1 MTESQIQKI
10 RVFDFLILGPLM
22 AYAATGE
29 KLSPALKGLLFV
41 SAIGTILL
49 NYHEWKKRR

>member
-22 AYAATGE
+22 AYAAAGE
-29 KLSPALKGLLFV
+29 KLSPTLRALLFI
-41 SAIGTILL
+41 SGIGTILL
-49 NYHEWKKRR
+49 NWHEWKKRR